1 FFVLSAVIHLK
12 IRLRDA
18 ENLHNWKRKRV
29 TPVFHMLGFNIK
41 RDRDRGID
49 GMETI
54 SAAVIGQKI
63 NEWYRH
69 IKKLNVTDAEM
80 LRSEIREELDMMEE
94 DEQAVLYFQL
104 MEFRHEQMLEYMNLG
119 ARKVNKAEYLR
130 SVEGQGRKFTGILE
144 YYFNFFRGMFEFSQ
158 GDYITAI
165 TFYRQAEKRL
175 DRVADE
181 VERAEFYFKMAEIFY
196 HMKQTQMSMYY
207 IMLAL
212 DTYKVHPTYL
222 VREIQSRFVV
232 SGNYVDLNSAEKSLP
247 HLEKA
252 LEKSHAIKDEL
263 MIGMSLIN
271 LGNCYSSLEKYQI
284 ALDYFE
290 EAQIYLKSHVHMRA
304 IFYQLALINFKM
316 GNGEIGKE
324 YIQKGIE
331 FLEKEPDELFES
343 LYKFLVS
350 LYIKPLCLD
359 DLKDILK
366 QFDDIRGYPY
376 LEELALESA
385 EFYTERGRM
394 EDSVYLYQQMVYAQ
408 KQIRRGD
415 CLYEH

>member
-1 FFVLSAVIHLK
+1 
-12 IRLRDA
+12 
-18 ENLHNWKRKRV
+18 
-29 TPVFHMLGFNIK
+29 M
-41 RDRDRGID
+41 
-49 GMETI
+49 
-54 SAAVIGQKI
+54 AAVSSAKIGQKI
-63 NEWYRH
+63 NEWYQN
-69 IKKLNVTDAEM
+69 IKRLNVTDAEM
-80 LRSEIREELDMMEE
+80 LRSEIRRDLDIMEE

-119 ARKVNKAEYLR
+119 ARKLNKAEYLR
-130 SVEGQGRKFTGILE
+130 SVEGQGRKLTGILE
-144 YYFNFFRGMFEFSQ
+144 YYFNFFKGMYEFSQ
-158 GDYITAI
+158 GNYITAI

-212 DTYKVHPTYL
+212 DTYKAHPTYL

-232 SGNYVDLNSAEKSLP
+232 SGNYIDLNSSEKSLP
-247 HLEKA
+247 HLDKA

-263 MIGMSLIN
+263 MIGISLMN
-271 LGNCYSSLEKYQI
+271 LGHCYSSLEKYQL
-284 ALDYFE
+284 ALDHLE
-290 EAQIYLKSHVHMRA
+290 EAEIYLKRHSHIRA
-304 IFYQLALINFKM
+304 ILYQQALIHFKL
-316 GNGEIGKE
+316 GNDELAKE
-324 YIQKGIE
+324 YLQRGIDY
-331 FLEKEPDELFES
+331 LKSNPDQLFES
-343 LYKFLVS
+343 LYDFLVN
-350 LYIKPLCLD
+350 LYIKPLNLD

-366 QFDDIRGYPY
+366 RFDNIRGYPY

-385 EFYTERGRM
+385 EFYTKCERM
-394 EDSVYLYQQMVYAQ
+394 EESVYLYQQMVYAQ

>member
-1 FFVLSAVIHLK
+1 
-12 IRLRDA
+12 
-18 ENLHNWKRKRV
+18 
-29 TPVFHMLGFNIK
+29 MLGFNIK

-104 MEFRHEQMLEYMNLG
+104 MDFRHEQMLEYVNPVE
-119 ARKVNKAEYLR
+119 RKVNKAEYLR
-130 SVEGQGRKFTGILE
+130 AVEGQGRKFTGILE
-144 YYFNFFRGMFEFSQ
+144 YYFNFFRGMYEFSQ
-158 GDYITAI
+158 GEYITAI

-207 IMLAL
+207 IILAL
-212 DTYKVHPTYL
+212 DTYKSNPTY
-222 VREIQSRFVV
+222 VIREIQSRFVI
-232 SGNYVDLNSAEKSLP
+232 SGNYDDFNRPEKSIP
-247 HLEKA
+247 HLQEA
-252 LEKSHAIKDEL
+252 LKRAQAIKDGL
-263 MIGMSLIN
+263 MTGITLMN
-271 LGNCYSSLEKYQI
+271 LGNTYQRLGKYEA
-284 ALDYFE
+284 ALN
-290 EAQIYLKSHVHMRA
+290 YLQDAEGFLKDHTHIKIVY
-304 IFYQLALINFKM
+304 YQQALINFKM
-316 GNGEIGKE
+316 GNDEIANDYLNE
-324 YIQKGIE
+324 GIE
-331 FLEKEPDELFES
+331 YLKLNPDKLFSSLFDFLIN
-343 LYKFLVS
+343 LYT
-350 LYIKPLCLD
+350 KPLCLD
-359 DLKDILK
+359 ELMEILK
-366 QFDDIRGYPY
+366 RFDDVRGYPY

-385 EFYTERGRM
+385 EFYTENGRM